1 MCVYIYI
8 HIDHIYIHR
17 YGAYAHT
24 VHAAPPAL
32 CWQTARALPPPPFP
46 RDRNAPSSERDG
58 LRRSLMGLLGIMGMF
73 MGIHGI
79 SWEL

>member
-1 MCVYIYI
+1 MYIYIYI
-8 HIDHIYIHR
+8 HISVYIYIHR

-24 VHAAPPAL
+24 VHGSAAPPAL
-32 CWQTARALPPPPFP
+32 CSRALPPPPFP

-58 LRRSLMGLLGIMGMF
+58 LRGSLMGLLGIMGVF